1 MSRPWVIAHRGASGH
16 APENTMAAF
25 RRAVEL
31 GAEFIETDLH
41 LTRDSQLV
49 AIHDD
54 TLDRTT
60 NASGLVTSYTLA
72 ELRRLDAG
80 AWFGPEF
87 AGQRIPTLDEI
98 LAFAREHDI
107 VFYLEIKPGGAW
119 RPEHALVAA
128 LQNSDA
134 VNRVVILCFDA
145 EVLRT
150 VRELDSSLMTGLL
163 ADRPAADLVDRA
175 VRAGARQL
183 APHWELVSQELVR
196 QAHAAGLPVV
206 PWTVNQP
213 EPMQALLRLGVDGIM
228 TDYPDRLIT
237 VLAGAQPRG

>member
-1 MSRPWVIAHRGASGH
+1 MWRPWVIAHRGASGH

-25 RRAVEL
+25 RRAVEM
-31 GAEFIETDLH
+31 GAGFIETDLH
-41 LTRDSQLV
+41 LTRDSQFV

-60 NASGLVTSYTLA
+60 NASGLVTNHTLA

-80 AWFGPEF
+80 AWFGPAF
-87 AGQRIPTLDEI
+87 VGQRIPTLDEI

-107 VFYLEIKPGGAW
+107 IFYLEIKSGGAW

-134 VNRVVILCFDA
+134 VDRVVILCFDE

-150 VRELDSSLMTGLL
+150 VRELDASLMTGLL
-163 ADRPAADLVDRA
+163 VNRPAADLVERA
-175 VRAGARQL
+175 QRAGVRQL
-183 APHWELVSQELVR
+183 APHWELVSRELVQ

-213 EPMQALLRLGVDGIM
+213 EQMRALLRLGVDGIL
-228 TDYPDRLIT
+228 TDYPDRLIH
-237 VLAGAQPRG
+237 VLASAQPRG